1 MVNTKY
7 QICVSGAAK
16 GGSVEEGREI
26 AAQIGIAIAKA
37 GHALMTGATIGL
49 PNYAAEAYKKAGGLM
64 SVGISPA
71 SSKVEHVMKYRL
83 PTLSYDTI
91 VYTGLHYVGRD
102 TLLITSSDAVV
113 SLGGRLGTLHEFTI
127 AMETDTP
134 IGFVDGAGGISEEIE
149 KLIDLARPLRPGAT
163 VLFHE
168 SAQQLVIDLTSHLD
182 KEHAKYHNLYQ

>member
-1 MVNTKY
+1 MISTRY

-16 GGSVEEGREI
+16 GVSVEEGKALAE
-26 AAQIGIAIAKA
+26 QLGEAIAKA

-71 SSKVEHVMKYRL
+71 SSKIEHVMKYRL
-83 PTLSYDTI
+83 PIMAYDTI
-91 VYTGLHYVGRD
+91 LYSGLHYVGRD
-102 TLLITSSDAVV
+102 SLLITSSDAVV

-134 IGFVDGAGGISEEIE
+134 IGFLDGAGGISDEIQ
-149 KLIDLARPLRPGAT
+149 KLIDLAKPLRPGAT
-163 VLFHE
+163 VLFSD
-168 SAQQLVIDLTSHLD
+168 SASTLLKNLTTHLD
-182 KEHAKYHNLYQ
+182 KEHQKYHKLYQ

>member
-1 MVNTKY
+1 MY

-16 GGSVEEGREI
+16 GNSVEEGKEL
-26 AAQIGIAIAKA
+26 AVELGKAIAKA

-83 PTLSYDTI
+83 PTLAYDTI
-91 VYTGLHYVGRD
+91 LYSGLHYVGRD

-113 SLGGRLGTLHEFTI
+113 SIGGRLGTLHEFTI
-127 AMETDTP
+127 AVETDTP
-134 IGFVDGAGGISEEIE
+134 IGFLEGAGGIGDRIRE
-149 KLIDLARPLRPGAT
+149 LIDIARPVRTGAMIT
-163 VLFHE
+163 FNS
-168 SAQQLVIDLTSHLD
+168 SAEALIKQLTDHLD
-182 KEHAKYHNLYQ
+182 IENAKYRHIYQ